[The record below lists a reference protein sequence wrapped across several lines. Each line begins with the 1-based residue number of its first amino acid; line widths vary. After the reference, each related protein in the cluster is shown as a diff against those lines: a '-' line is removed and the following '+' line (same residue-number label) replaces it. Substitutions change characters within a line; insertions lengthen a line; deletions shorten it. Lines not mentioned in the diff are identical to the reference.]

1 LERKKIVEENKKTL
15 SLGDWVLIKFITYIP
30 LVNLIMYCVWA
41 FSSNSDEVK
50 SNFAKASLIWI
61 IIGTVVYFV
70 FIASL
75 FAVFPDL

>member
-1 LERKKIVEENKKTL
+1 MEENKKTL

-75 FAVFPDL
+75 FGSFLDL

>member
-1 LERKKIVEENKKTL
+1 VEENKTTL

-61 IIGTVVYFV
+61 VIGTVIYFV
-70 FIASL
+70 FLGSL
-75 FAVFPDL
+75 IGSFVGDL

>member
-1 LERKKIVEENKKTL
+1 VEENKKTL

-75 FAVFPDL
+75 FGSFLDL